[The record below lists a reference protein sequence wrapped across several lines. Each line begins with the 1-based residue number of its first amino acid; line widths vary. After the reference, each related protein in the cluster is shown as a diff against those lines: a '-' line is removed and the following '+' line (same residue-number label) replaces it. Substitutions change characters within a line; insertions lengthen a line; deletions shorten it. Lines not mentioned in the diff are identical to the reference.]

1 MHILQLPAD
10 IVIVILSHLMD
21 SKDLCACNQTC
32 RAIYNLFILSPQ
44 LYHKLSLARAGL
56 VDTLYGVQNNSLRER
71 TRFVADLERRW
82 CPRGLSSR
90 RQLKIPLDNP
100 CTDYQI
106 CNGIIVTGIL
116 SSTGD
121 SLYELQVYRLP
132 SYLTG
137 LKSKLWK
144 HKLEVNTS
152 IRQTKADPSQDL
164 LVLVG
169 TKIPHSEF

>member
-10 IVIVILSHLMD
+10 IVIVIHSHLMD

-106 CNGIIVTGIL
+106 CNGITYGHASDYHPPVILYTSYKYTGSRLIL
-116 SSTGD
+116 
-121 SLYELQVYRLP
+121 L
-132 SYLTG
+132 
-137 LKSKLWK
+137 
-144 HKLEVNTS
+144 
-152 IRQTKADPSQDL
+152 A
-164 LVLVG
+164 
-169 TKIPHSEF
+169 